1 MLIAFII
8 ASLALAVLAQSGVSS
23 LRSIQS
29 AARYEEALARARSRL
44 ALALHGAPLVAGD
57 HQGDDGGGYRWRVRI
72 APISSTAVRP
82 LGITGPRRPSRISV
96 VLYAVSVWV
105 WWAGA
110 GSEERGRGVV
120 RLDTQQVGSVAQ

>member
-1 MLIAFII
+1 MIERRSGSRIFSTRLRNAGGFTLLEVLIAFII

-23 LRSIQS
+23 LRSIQN

-44 ALALHGAPLVAGD
+44 ALALHGAPLVPGD

-82 LGITGPRRPSRISV
+82 
-96 VLYAVSVWV
+96 
-105 WWAGA
+105 
-110 GSEERGRGVV
+110 
-120 RLDTQQVGSVAQ
+120 